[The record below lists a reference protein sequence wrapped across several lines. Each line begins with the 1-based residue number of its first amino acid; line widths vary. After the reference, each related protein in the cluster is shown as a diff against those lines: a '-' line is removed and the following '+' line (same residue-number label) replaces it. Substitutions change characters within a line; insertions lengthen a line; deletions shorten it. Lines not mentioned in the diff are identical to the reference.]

1 MPHGHTCS
9 GFFPQIRYFILKHNL
24 SLRSPGVENKLSTM
38 ETLFG
43 KPRPLQV
50 TADHGFEINT
60 LNHAPFVLMIFFKH
74 PFVYCCLYITHSR
87 APAYY
92 FNRLM

>member
-43 KPRPLQV
+43 KPRPLQG
-50 TADHGFEINT
+50 TADHGFEVNT
-60 LNHAPFVLMIFFKH
+60 LKPRPF
-74 PFVYCCLYITHSR
+74 
-87 APAYY
+87 
-92 FNRLM
+92 